1 MADLRVDG
9 NDIVV
14 TLNLTETLVALRR
27 EVRVPIEH
35 LQMVHVEE
43 SPLASLTRWRLP
55 GIWCPGIVTVGC
67 ARFAG
72 GREFA
77 AAYAGQPAV
86 VLEAQGGPWQRV
98 IVSHRDAS
106 AIAASLAGILLSRG
120 PGGRGAGRRLA

>member
-14 TLNLTETLVALRR
+14 TLNVAEALVALRR
-27 EVRVPIEH
+27 EVRVP
-35 LQMVHVEE
+35 LRYLRMVHVEE
-43 SPLASLTRWRLP
+43 SPLAGLTPWRLP
-55 GIWCPGIVTVGC
+55 GLWCPGTLTVGC

-86 VLEAQGGPWQRV
+86 VLDADEGSWQRV
-98 IVSHRDAS
+98 VVSHRDAA
-106 AIAASLAGILLSRG
+106 AIAADLAGLLLSRG
-120 PGGRGAGRRLA
+120 PGGRGPGRQLS